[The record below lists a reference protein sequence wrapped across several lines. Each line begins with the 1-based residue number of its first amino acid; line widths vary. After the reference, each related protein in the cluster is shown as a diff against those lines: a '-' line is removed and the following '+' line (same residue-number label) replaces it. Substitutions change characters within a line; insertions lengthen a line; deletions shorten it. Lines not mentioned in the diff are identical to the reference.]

1 MAKKLFMKGND
12 AIVVGALMAG
22 CRAYYGYPI
31 TPASEIAHAAA
42 LHFPALGG
50 TFIQAESEVAAI
62 NMCYGTAGMGIRVMT
77 ASSSPGV
84 SLKQEGLSYC
94 AGAEL
99 PVVIVNIKRAGPG
112 LGNIA
117 PEQGDYFQAVKG
129 GGHGNYRLLVLA
141 PNSAQEMCDLTML
154 AFDLADRYRNPA
166 CVLADGFIG
175 QMMEPVELPQAKP
188 VPFDHTAW
196 CVRGDAA
203 TRREPGQ
210 LHLARPG
217 RARAAQPASWTPSTS
232 ECEANEVRFEEY
244 QTADAELVVVAYG
257 IVSRIV
263 YSTVDEARARGL
275 KVGLLRPITLWPFP
289 SARLAELA
297 GHAKAFLSVELST
310 GQMVEDVR
318 LAVNGRRPVHFY
330 GRCGGMVPTG
340 RRDRGPVRADPE
352 GGRAMKVTEKAPAFY
367 DVFERKTGPARQATH
382 YCPGCGHGNIH
393 KMMAEALD
401 GSGHRG
407 AHGPGVARS
416 AARVRL
422 LLLRRGQHPGGAR
435 PGPGRGHR
443 RSSGPTPT
451 RSSSPTRATAT
462 WRPSAPPRS
471 STPPTA
477 ARTSRSSSSTTPSTA

>member
-1 MAKKLFMKGND
+1 MAKKVFMKGND
-12 AIVVGALMAG
+12 AIVMGALTAG
-22 CRAYYGYPI
+22 CRAYFGYPI

-99 PVVIVNIKRAGPG
+99 PVVLVNINRAGPG

-175 QMMEPVELPQAKP
+175 QMMEAVEVPKAKP
-188 VPFDHTAW
+188 VPYDHTAW

-203 TRREPGQ
+203 TRANLVSSIVLDPAELERHNLKLDAKYREV
-210 LHLARPG
+210 A
-217 RARAAQPASWTPSTS
+217 
-232 ECEANEVRFEEY
+232 ANEVRFEEY
-244 QTADAELVVVAYG
+244 QTADADLVVVAYG

-289 SARLAELA
+289 TARLSELA

-318 LAVNGRRPVHFY
+318 LAVNGLRPVHFY

-340 RRDRGPVRADPE
+340 DE
-352 GGRAMKVTEKAPAFY
+352 
-367 DVFERKTGPARQATH
+367 
-382 YCPGCGHGNIH
+382 I
-393 KMMAEALD
+393 
-401 GSGHRG
+401 
-407 AHGPGVARS
+407 VAQYEQI
-416 AARVRL
+416 L
-422 LLLRRGQHPGGAR
+422 KGAR
-435 PGPGRGHR
+435 HEGH
-443 RSSGPTPT
+443 
-451 RSSSPTRATAT
+451 
-462 WRPSAPPRS
+462 
-471 STPPTA
+471 
-477 ARTSRSSSSTTPSTA
+477 